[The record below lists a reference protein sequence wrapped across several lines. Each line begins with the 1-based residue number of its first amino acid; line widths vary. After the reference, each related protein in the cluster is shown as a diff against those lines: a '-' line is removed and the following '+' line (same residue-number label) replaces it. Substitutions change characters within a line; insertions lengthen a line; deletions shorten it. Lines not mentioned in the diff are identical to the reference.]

1 MGSQTQPT
9 EANMKTTLLPLLVL
23 VLASL
28 TQAENEK
35 SPSPQRLRQHFRPII
50 SQLSPATQDKVLI
63 ARADSEPGVEP
74 RQTLAKVI
82 QHNNKDSPY
91 ARTVVIQNT
100 QQAFQAFGVKNIP
113 QHILR
118 SWARNKRRTQNSQS
132 QPSNLEDLE
141 DLEDQV
147 FN

>member
-1 MGSQTQPT
+1 MSS
-9 EANMKTTLLPLLVL
+9 
-23 VLASL
+23 LAMS
-28 TQAENEK
+28 EDEK
-35 SPSPQRLRQHFRPII
+35 SQSQSQSHIRKNFRPII

>member
-1 MGSQTQPT
+1 MGSQTSET
-9 EANMKTTLLPLLVL
+9 SMKTTLVVPGLILVL
-23 VLASL
+23 SSLAMSDD
-28 TQAENEK
+28 EK
-35 SPSPQRLRQHFRPII
+35 SQSQSHIRKNFRPII

-113 QHILR
+113 QHIIR

-132 QPSNLEDLE
+132 QP
-141 DLEDQV
+141 
-147 FN
+147 

>member
-1 MGSQTQPT
+1 MSS
-9 EANMKTTLLPLLVL
+9 
-23 VLASL
+23 LALS
-28 TQAENEK
+28 EDEK
-35 SPSPQRLRQHFRPII
+35 SQSQSQSHIRKNFRPII

>member
-1 MGSQTQPT
+1 MS
-9 EANMKTTLLPLLVL
+9 ED
-23 VLASL
+23 
-28 TQAENEK
+28 EK
-35 SPSPQRLRQHFRPII
+35 SQSQSQSHIRKNFRPII